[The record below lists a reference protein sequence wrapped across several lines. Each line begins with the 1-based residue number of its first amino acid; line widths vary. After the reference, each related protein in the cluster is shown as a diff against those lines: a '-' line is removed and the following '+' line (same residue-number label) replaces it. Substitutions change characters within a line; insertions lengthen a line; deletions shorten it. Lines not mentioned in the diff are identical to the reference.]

1 MTEDGAVTARAAT
14 PGWQG
19 PIMLATR
26 AEEGELEPA
35 RIAGRLAAELGVEL
49 VLLYVAVEADTA
61 RIVATQ
67 GGLAE
72 EAVEEEIM
80 RDVRARVVAFAG
92 EWLPERKVRVLIG
105 RGEVVSSI
113 VEHARSE
120 NAEMVVVGHHEHGVL
135 ARLFQGDPAHDLLER
150 SPCAVLVVPLT

>member
-1 MTEDGAVTARAAT
+1 MADRVSGREGIPD
-14 PGWQG
+14 WKG

-26 AEEGELEPA
+26 AEESELEPA
-35 RIAGRLAAELGVEL
+35 RIAGHLAAALGVEL
-49 VLLYVAVEADTA
+49 VLLYVAVEAETA

-80 RDVRARVVAFAG
+80 RDVRERVVAFAG
-92 EWLPERKVRVLIG
+92 EWLPDRKVRVLIG
-105 RGEVVSSI
+105 RGEVVASM

-120 NAEMVVVGHHEHGVL
+120 DAEMVVVGHHEHGVL

-150 SPCAVLVVPLT
+150 SPCPVLVVPLT

>member
-1 MTEDGAVTARAAT
+1 MSGIDPSNTT
-14 PGWQG
+14 PTHFYRG
-19 PIMLATR
+19 PILLATR
-26 AEEGELEPA
+26 AEADELEPV
-35 RIAGRLAAELGVEL
+35 RIAGRLAAALGVEL
-49 VLLYVAVEADTA
+49 VLLYVAVEAESA

-80 RDVRARVVAFAG
+80 RDVRDRVAAFAG
-92 EWLPERKVRVLIG
+92 EWLPDREVRILIG
-105 RGEVVSSI
+105 RGEVVSSM

-120 NAEMVVVGHHEHGVL
+120 DAEMVVVGHHEHGVL

-150 SPCAVLVVPLT
+150 SPCPVLVVPLT